1 MHKVGKKDKQYNQN
15 YRSFIDQLRYKGN
28 VLAEPLQVARKRH
41 LGVTK
46 KSLNNTALAQHAV
59 VACMLSYVKL
69 HEVRNGSGLLA
80 V

>member
-1 MHKVGKKDKQYNQN
+1 MEVRQIINQT
-15 YRSFIDQLRYKGN
+15 YLTFIVQLRYKGN
-28 VLAEPLQVARKRH
+28 VLAEPLQVARYKH

-59 VACMLSYVKL
+59 VACMLSQVQL
-69 HEVRNGSGLLA
+69 HEVRNGSGFLA